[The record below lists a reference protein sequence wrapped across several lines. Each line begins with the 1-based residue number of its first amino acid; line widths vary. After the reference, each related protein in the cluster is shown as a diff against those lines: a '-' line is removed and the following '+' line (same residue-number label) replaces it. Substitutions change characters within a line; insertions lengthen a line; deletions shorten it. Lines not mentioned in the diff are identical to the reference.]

1 MSIKLKL
8 SSPIFFLVILSE
20 LKLNATGLISVL
32 KKPLET
38 LIRLYKAYNDALFK
52 LLFYKATDK
61 GAYKSLKNSFFNH
74 D

>member
-38 LIRLYKAYNDALFK
+38 LIRLYKAHNGALSK
-52 LLFYKATDK
+52 LLFREATDK
-61 GAYKSLKNSFFNH
+61 GAYKSFKNSFFNH
-74 D
+74 S